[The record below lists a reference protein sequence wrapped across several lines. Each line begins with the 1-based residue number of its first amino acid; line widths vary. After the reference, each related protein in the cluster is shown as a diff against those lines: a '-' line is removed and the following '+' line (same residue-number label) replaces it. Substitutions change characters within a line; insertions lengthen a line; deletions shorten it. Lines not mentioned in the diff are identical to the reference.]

1 MMSLALAAGRHWK
14 SRRRILANAQSFPV
28 RRWWRWFLHRQ
39 SPASRLYNSY
49 EGFAMGY
56 DRRRVFELLY
66 ASIPQELQRSRWESL
81 KLFRE
86 LDRLGPREVRKR
98 LAQGV
103 W

>member
-1 MMSLALAAGRHWK
+1 MS
-14 SRRRILANAQSFPV
+14 
-28 RRWWRWFLHRQ
+28 RQ
-39 SPASRLYNSY
+39 SPAARLYSAY
-49 EGFAMGY
+49 EGFAMSY
-56 DRRRVFELLY
+56 DRRRVFEVLY

-81 KLFRE
+81 KLFQE